1 MVEQIRII
9 MKAQFLKIA
18 KVKDEK
24 AFYKK
29 YPTEEAFF
37 KAHPEA
43 KKSIKKARIGAY
55 IGGDMIP
62 NAEMIDFQD
71 SIDVAEKQSIGSTQ
85 AEREAKAYDAAML
98 KAQQDQAKTSTDV
111 MNMIKSSGEEGGGL
125 MDMIGGEGGGIG
137 GGSEGGGGLMEM
149 LGGLFGGGAGGG
161 MRYGGNVPKAYGGTN
176 VNNWWSNITTSV
188 QTTEDPNKF
197 DINKF
202 GIGPQTM
209 GKLGGSSA
217 AQTTPAAK
225 GTPPDTSN
233 PNWMMKDTSG
243 PPYAPGSVTQS
254 NDYKFG
260 EEGTDQNLSSKLGG
274 LTKLAGPV
282 GGLIEGIDALK
293 GEKEELA
300 RAKQLRMLTDL
311 QLTASRTRPE
321 EKERRYVRPED
332 VVNTGEPF
340 FPIYGVGTNVLARDG
355 VRLQS
360 GGRIGGNPTEIQNTY
375 GDGNSIY
382 DNLGYVPL
390 IDEDKEKNFR
400 YGGDVPRAQTGW
412 ENYLSTISGGGSGFS
427 GSGSGGTPWGAIG
440 GFATN
445 AANFVQGGGNAGGKV
460 GGTIGGSIGA
470 IFGPAGQAIGNFV
483 GTIAGNELDP
493 YVGGIKLNKKAT
505 KRNVQNIAY
514 NDIASNIV
522 AQQGPHV
529 RNGGEIPIAQK
540 GRKQFKLK
548 DEREGIIQ
556 TKDQLEDRNVFSQN
570 QSSFKKPVVQKEI
583 KRTLKEAANPKV
595 VIFAESPKDKPTYME
610 WDANLPKELEM
621 IRQEQAQAQATLDS
635 VLMTDKKYKDLFN
648 KKEKLSN
655 LASELEIKYGYEDPR
670 AQQAW
675 NNAARADLE
684 ISKYRNTPELEKKI
698 TPYQK
703 ALSALY
709 DKFRESEF
717 NPKVMDSTFYK
728 EAQNVKDF
736 YKRTDPN
743 TKVDIV
749 PLYGDKKL
757 MQRKLKG
764 MTPSDKF
771 AIFGHSGDKL
781 AGISNDEIAEY
792 LSKSRVED
800 CYFGSCGF
808 ESHITGSPFE
818 NLKGKTLNYRPSGNL
833 WLGFNPAAKTFDE
846 GMWSRQ
852 DTYNGDGHQVS
863 PIKPGVSYITN
874 KLEDGGYMNPEY
886 NPQLITMFGDHTAE
900 DFADYAHKYRAGGH
914 LKSYTPP
921 SNKAMETFAMG
932 GELKTHWGGYAE
944 TMSQNPYLP
953 GTGETVMFRGQSHD
967 ESDGKG
973 RTGIGVS
980 YGPTGNDDYTDYA
993 EYGTTAAEDKVDVE
1007 VERGEPMVQLQEGN
1021 EIDPATGEP
1030 KTSGVVFGNLRIPD
1044 RYLDLL
1050 GDPKA
1055 KGKKFKHYI
1064 ADKSKEEARINKEI
1078 EKSTNELNALD
1089 VKSSGDR
1096 LTLAALEAKIKGGNM
1111 KLQKIAD
1118 IKITSAGIQ
1127 DAYNKTAEEYG
1138 LVADDLARGKIKID
1152 KEADMQT
1159 RESRFGDVISK
1170 AKRGVTTTKE
1180 TTTAPKKIEEYTSV
1194 EALKAAGFKQNA
1206 KGEWYRPVEEKKK
1219 TSTDKKSASAMD
1231 NIPKQSVDQKTG
1243 LFGGVTPEQFEEY
1256 KKKNSWYDWT
1266 DFDPT
1271 DPEDVDKYAKAF
1283 NAEAKKRGSKARIM
1297 SDELDPKTKKPIP
1310 GGKTKYV
1317 GKQLVSGVLEDVK
1330 EEEPGEEAIEIAVLR
1345 EPGNTPV
1352 PYKRSKLIDY
1362 ANQALD
1368 YIRPT
1373 DQEGFDYGQAMGE
1386 LYALSNNQLEPVQAQ
1401 MYKPELRVPYDISYQ
1416 DVLNENQADF
1426 NALIRKTGYNPAAQS
1441 MVDATK
1447 YMANQKVLG
1456 DQFRANQAMKDQVYA
1471 ENRNILNQA
1480 KLTNLG
1486 ILDKQYERQAEALSN
1501 TKATTLAALNSLDDK
1516 IAKHKLENRTLGIYE
1531 NLYKYRYDKSGR
1543 AINMNPLFQPNIPT
1557 VGSTTGTQKQVPIYG
1572 PDGKTITGYQLQ
1584 EMTPQEIIEAQQ
1596 KEQQQYTAVPSL
1608 ATLPING
1615 NIQTKTKK
1623 TSRNG
1628 SIVKA
1633 IKNL

>member
-1 MVEQIRII
+1 
-9 MKAQFLKIA
+9 MKAKFLKIA
-18 KVKDEK
+18 KVKTEK
-24 AFYKK
+24 EFYKK
-29 YPTEEAFF
+29 YPTEAAFF

-43 KKSIKKARIGAY
+43 KASIKKAQIGAY
-55 IGGDMIP
+55 IGGDTNP
-62 NAEMIDFQD
+62 NPEMVNFDDFYNE
-71 SIDVAEKQSIGSTQ
+71 AEKQVIGSTPS
-85 AEREAKAYDAAML
+85 EREEAAYKQQML
-98 KAQQDQAKTSTDV
+98 EALKGKGGGEGGE
-111 MNMIKSSGEEGGGL
+111 SSGMDMGSIMKALDTGGGEGGEGGGL

-209 GKLGGSSA
+209 GKMGGPSA
-217 AQTTPAAK
+217 TQTTPAAK

-243 PPYAPGSVTQS
+243 APYATGEVTQS

-260 EEGTDQNLSSKLGG
+260 QGKTDEGLAKKLGG

-282 GGLIEGIDALK
+282 GGLIEGIDALR
-293 GEKEELA
+293 GEREAAA
-300 RAKQLRMLTDL
+300 RAKQQRMLAEL
-311 QLTASRTRPE
+311 QLVASTTRPE
-321 EKERRYVRPED
+321 EKARRYVRPED
-332 VVNTGEPF
+332 VVNTGEAF
-340 FPIYGVGTNVLARDG
+340 FPVFGVGTNVLGSARDG
-355 VRLQS
+355 VRLQG

-375 GDGNSIY
+375 GSGRSIY

-390 IDEDKEKNFR
+390 IDEDQDKNFR
-400 YGGDVPRAQTGW
+400 YGGDVPRANTGW
-412 ENYLSTISGGGSGFS
+412 QNYLSTISGGGSGFS
-427 GSGSGGTPWGAIG
+427 GSGSGGAPWGAIG

-445 AANFVQGGGNAGGKV
+445 VANQVQGGGNAGGKI

-493 YVGGIKLNKKAT
+493 YAGKIKRETERTKKYVD
-505 KRNVQNIAY
+505 NLAY
-514 NDIASNIV
+514 NKTGSAIIS
-522 AQQGPHV
+522 QQGPHV

-540 GRKQFKLK
+540 GAKKFKVK
-548 DEREGIIQ
+548 DERLEGQ
-556 TKDQLEDRNVFSQN
+556 VTRDNLEDRNVFSKN
-570 QSSFKKPVVQKEI
+570 QLSFKKPVVQKEI
-583 KRTLKEAANPKV
+583 KRTQKEAKNRKV
-595 VIFAESPKDKPTYME
+595 VVFAESPKDKPTYNM
-610 WDANLPKELEM
+610 WDDNVPAELKP
-621 IRQEQAQAQATLDS
+621 IREELRDAEAKLDS
-635 VLMTDKKYKDLFN
+635 VKMTDKGYKDLFN
-648 KKEKLSN
+648 KSSKLWN
-655 LASELEIKYGYEDPR
+655 LSSELRIKYGNEDPR
-670 AQQAW
+670 ARQAW
-675 NNAARADLE
+675 NNAVRSDDDLYE
-684 ISKYRNTPELEKKI
+684 YASNSVPFSNKI
-698 TPYQK
+698 MPYQ
-703 ALSALY
+703 
-709 DKFRESEF
+709 DKIYSLMEKFDKSEF
-717 NPKVMDSTFYK
+717 NPKIMDSTFYK

-743 TKVDIV
+743 TQVDVV

-764 MTPSDKF
+764 MTPFDKF
-771 AIFGHSGDKL
+771 AIFGHSGDRL

-818 NLKGKTLNYRPSGNL
+818 NLKGKTLNYRPSGNF
-833 WLGFNPAAKTFDE
+833 WYGFNPAGETFDE
-846 GMWSRQ
+846 AMWSRQ
-852 DTYNGDGHQVS
+852 KKDSRPQVL
-863 PIKPGVSYITN
+863 PIKPGISHITS

-900 DFADYAHKYRAGGH
+900 DFADYAKKDQFRAGGH
-914 LKSYTPP
+914 LKSYTSP
-921 SNKAMETFAMG
+921 SNRAMETFAMG

-967 ESDGKG
+967 ESDKKG

-1030 KTSGVVFGNLRIPD
+1030 KTSAVVFGNLKIPD
-1044 RYLDLL
+1044 RYVDLL

-1055 KGKKFKHYI
+1055 KGMKFKHYI
-1064 ADKSKEEARINKEI
+1064 AQKSKEEDKINRMI
-1078 EKSTNELNALD
+1078 DTSTDQLNALD
-1089 VKSSGDR
+1089 VKTSGDR

-1111 KLQKIAD
+1111 KLKDIAD

-1138 LVADDLARGKIKID
+1138 LVADDLARGIVKFD
-1152 KEADMQT
+1152 KKAMQT
-1159 RESRFGDVISK
+1159 RDARYGKSIPK
-1170 AKRGVTTTKE
+1170 AQDGTKE
-1180 TTTAPKKIEEYTSV
+1180 KFKSEK
-1194 EALKAAGFKQNA
+1194 EALAAGYIKDA
-1206 KGEWYRPVEEKKK
+1206 SGYYKILPPEKLDPIETK
-1219 TSTDKKSASAMD
+1219 DASAMD
-1231 NIPKQSVDQKTG
+1231 NIPKQSIDKITG
-1243 LFGGVTPEQFEEY
+1243 LFGGVTPEQFKQFRE
-1256 KKKNSWYDWT
+1256 KNKWYTKWDT
-1266 DFDPT
+1266 FDPN
-1271 DPEDVDKYAKAF
+1271 DPNDVDDFAKAF
-1283 NAEAKKRGSKARIM
+1283 NAEAEKRGSKARILP
-1297 SDELDPKTKKPIP
+1297 DDKKT
-1310 GGKTKYV
+1310 GKTKFV
-1317 GKQLVSGVLEDVK
+1317 GKQFVSADLSGTKKVQPSVGKRIEAEI
-1330 EEEPGEEAIEIAVLR
+1330 EESP
-1345 EPGNTPV
+1345 NTKPI
-1352 PYKRSKLIDY
+1352 PYKRSGLIDFG
-1362 ANQALD
+1362 NQVLD
-1368 YIRPT
+1368 FIRPS
-1373 DQEGFDYGQAMGE
+1373 DQEPFDYGQAMSE

-1401 MYKPELRVPYDISYQ
+1401 MYKPELRIPYDISYQ

-1426 NALIRKTGYNPAAQS
+1426 NAVIKKLGYNPAAQP
-1441 MVDATK
+1441 MVDANK
-1447 YMANQKVLG
+1447 YMANQRVLG
-1456 DQFRANQAMKDQVYA
+1456 DQFRANQAMKDQVYSG
-1471 ENRNILNQA
+1471 NINTLNQA
-1480 KLTNLG
+1480 KLKNLE
-1486 ILDKQYERQAEALSN
+1486 IFDTQYERQAQALSN
-1501 TKATTLAALNSLDDK
+1501 TKATTLAALTSLDDK
-1516 IAKHKLENRTLGIYE
+1516 IAKHKLENKTLGIYE
-1531 NLYKYRYDKSGR
+1531 NLYKYRYDSKGR
-1543 AINMNPLFQPNIPT
+1543 AINMNPFFQPNIPT
-1557 VGSTTGTQKQVPIYG
+1557 VGATAGTQKQVPIYG

-1584 EMTPQEIIEAQQ
+1584 EMTPEEIALQEANYSGTI
-1596 KEQQQYTAVPSL
+1596 PSL

-1615 NIQTKTKK
+1615 KLQSKTTK